1 MTPDSAPLPSVA
13 RREWRA
19 TGLALLLVGAAIL
32 LLYGTSFTSMVAIW
46 ARSETFTHGFV
57 VPLISAWLVWRARQ
71 RIAPLAPEPAPA
83 WTLALLPVGLLW
95 LLGELASAN
104 ALVQLAAVLTLIL
117 AFLALLGPRLAW
129 RLAFPLAF
137 LLFAVPVG
145 EFAMPR
151 LMDWTAD
158 FAVAGLRFTGVPV
171 YREGLSFVIPSG
183 HWSVVEACSG
193 VRYLLASTM
202 VGTLF
207 AYLNFRA
214 PWRRLAF
221 MALSVVVPIVANW
234 ARAYMIVMLGHLSG
248 NRLAVGV
255 DHLVYGWVFFG
266 LVILLLFWIGARWA
280 ERAEP
285 DGALPEAPETP
296 WVPRFSSRR
305 LGAVIALLIAFAA
318 LPPAFM
324 AWVEHSEARAAEV
337 PPPDFAR
344 IPWGAWQAASAPT
357 AFVPAY
363 QKASATGRV
372 HLTRDGAGVDVFVAY
387 YRQQTPERKLIT
399 STNTVVRAD
408 DPQWTVIATSRQ
420 AVPLAG
426 RVLELPVLQ
435 LAPKAAAVGTDARRR
450 TIWRWYWV
458 DGALCTSEVE
468 ARLRTVWSRLLGR
481 GDAAAVIVISSESAG
496 GAAPATVLERFAAEA
511 APALHALLDGEGAPR

>member
-1 MTPDSAPLPSVA
+1 MTPDSAPLSPAA

-19 TGLALLLVGAAIL
+19 TGLVLLLVGGAIL
-32 LLYGTSFTSMVAIW
+32 LLYGPSFASMVAIW

-57 VPLISAWLVWRARQ
+57 VPLISAWLVWRSRH
-71 RIAPLAPEPAPA
+71 RIAHLAPEPSVA

-104 ALVQLAAVLTLIL
+104 ALVQLAVVLTLIL
-117 AFLALLGPRLAW
+117 AILALLGPGLAW
-129 RLAFPLAF
+129 RLSFPLAF

-145 EFAMPR
+145 EFALPR
-151 LMDWTAD
+151 LMEWTAD

-221 MALSVVVPIVANW
+221 VALSVIVPIVANW

-266 LVILLLFWIGARWA
+266 FVILLLFWIGARWA
-280 ERAEP
+280 ESAEP
-285 DGALPEAPETP
+285 GGGLPDALETP
-296 WVPRFSSRR
+296 WPSRFSSGR
-305 LGAVIALLIAFAA
+305 LGAVAALLLAFAA
-318 LPPAFM
+318 LPPALM
-324 AWVEHSEARAAEV
+324 VWIERGEAGAAGA
-337 PPPDFAR
+337 PALD
-344 IPWGAWQAASAPT
+344 IKSLIWGNWQAIAAPT
-357 AFVPAY
+357 VFVPAY
-363 QKASATGRV
+363 QKASASGNAY
-372 HLTRDGAGVDVFVAY
+372 LTRDGAGVDVFVAY
-387 YRQQTPERKLIT
+387 YRQQSPERKLIT
-399 STNTVVRAD
+399 STNAVVRAD
-408 DPQWTVIATSRQ
+408 DPHWTVAGTSRH
-420 AVPLAG
+420 AVTLAG
-426 RVLELPVLQ
+426 RSLDVPVFE
-435 LAPKAAAVGTDARRR
+435 LAPKAGTAGSDALRR
-450 TIWRWYWV
+450 TVWRWYWV
-458 DGALCTSEVE
+458 GGTLCASDIE
-468 ARLRTVWSRLLGR
+468 ARLLTIWSRLLGR
-481 GDAAAVIVISSESAG
+481 GDASAVIVISTESSAG
-496 GAAPATVLERFAAEA
+496 AVPGSVLERFVAEA
-511 APALHALLDGEGAPR
+511 APTLHALLDREGAAQ

>member
-71 RIAPLAPEPAPA
+71 RIAPLAPGAGSGLDPGAASGGP
-83 WTLALLPVGLLW
+83 PVA
-95 LLGELASAN
+95 LGEAASAN
-104 ALVQLAAVLTLIL
+104 APGPVGGSAHPDL

-137 LLFAVPVG
+137 CSLPFRWANSPCRG
-145 EFAMPR
+145 S
-151 LMDWTAD
+151 WTGMVD

-248 NRLAVGV
+248 
-255 DHLVYGWVFFG
+255 
-266 LVILLLFWIGARWA
+266 
-280 ERAEP
+280 
-285 DGALPEAPETP
+285 T
-296 WVPRFSSRR
+296 
-305 LGAVIALLIAFAA
+305 
-318 LPPAFM
+318 
-324 AWVEHSEARAAEV
+324 AWRS
-337 PPPDFAR
+337 
-344 IPWGAWQAASAPT
+344 AS
-357 AFVPAY
+357 
-363 QKASATGRV
+363 
-372 HLTRDGAGVDVFVAY
+372 
-387 YRQQTPERKLIT
+387 IT
-399 STNTVVRAD
+399 
-408 DPQWTVIATSRQ
+408 
-420 AVPLAG
+420 
-426 RVLELPVLQ
+426 
-435 LAPKAAAVGTDARRR
+435 
-450 TIWRWYWV
+450 
-458 DGALCTSEVE
+458 
-468 ARLRTVWSRLLGR
+468 
-481 GDAAAVIVISSESAG
+481 
-496 GAAPATVLERFAAEA
+496 
-511 APALHALLDGEGAPR
+511 